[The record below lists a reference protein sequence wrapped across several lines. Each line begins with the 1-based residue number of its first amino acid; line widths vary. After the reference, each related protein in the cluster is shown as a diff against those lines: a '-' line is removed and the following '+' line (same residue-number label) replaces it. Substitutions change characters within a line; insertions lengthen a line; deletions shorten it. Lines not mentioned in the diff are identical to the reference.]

1 MQSFLNGELSIP
13 TDEAFVNAVQSYV
26 EMFLRSD
33 RVTIMVRH
41 GGCSISDFRDIFKNN
56 IERRVRC
63 LPDIAGLTKD
73 TVISSWMSK
82 FDQICRGDEDPRKWS
97 QQRQAATSEAI
108 LSKEQLYDM
117 FQNIVHIKKYEH
129 QILYN
134 AMQVS
139 LFDGSFLTIDRLIDY
154 VRQGRYVMPGVC
166 LSVCLFVY

>member
-1 MQSFLNGELSIP
+1 LQSFLNGELNIP

-26 EMFLRSD
+26 EVFLRSD
-33 RVTIMVRH
+33 RVSVMVRH
-41 GGCSISDFRDIFKNN
+41 GGCCVADFRDIFKNN

-73 TVISSWMSK
+73 AVISSWMSK

-97 QQRQAATSEAI
+97 QQRQAATSEAV

-117 FQNIVHIKKYEH
+117 FQHIVHIKKYEH

-139 LFDGSFLTIDRLIDY
+139 LPAVWQGTFSVILHAHTIEMCRID
-154 VRQGRYVMPGVC
+154 
-166 LSVCLFVY
+166 LLFRFGF